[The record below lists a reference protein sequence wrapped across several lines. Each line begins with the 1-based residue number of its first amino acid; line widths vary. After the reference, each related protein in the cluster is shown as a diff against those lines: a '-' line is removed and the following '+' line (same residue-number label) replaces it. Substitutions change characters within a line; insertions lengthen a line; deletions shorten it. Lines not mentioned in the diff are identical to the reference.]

1 MDLGL
6 HGFLGDRPLL
16 VSRRGTADDSTDL
29 GRPSSGRFI
38 ARLSAVLL
46 LNVRVPGE
54 PPRRLRLERP
64 AMTLGRSST
73 NDIPLSDRTLS
84 RVHARLEQADGG
96 LIRVVDLGSRN
107 GTMVN
112 STRIT
117 DPVTLRPGDRIQ
129 LGETVID
136 VVEESTTRVVIDA
149 KEDDSLRRT
158 TFLQSSRDLVRSH
171 REESGGRLG
180 AEELARL
187 NASLRILNEVSVEL
201 LSDIPLPR
209 LLELVV
215 DKVFTYLQ
223 PDRGLLMLAD
233 EKGELKPELVKFAEG
248 VDPSDIRL
256 SKTLVQ
262 TVVERKNG
270 VLVID
275 TASDGPLAA
284 AESIRIQGVT
294 SCMAAPLF
302 VDEQV
307 IGLVYLEVRLGRKS
321 FTEEDLRLL
330 TSLANTAAVK
340 IQNLRLRES
349 AIAKERFERE
359 MSVAWEMQRR
369 LLPERDPELPRTSML
384 GRTVPSRRV
393 SGDYYD
399 YCERPDGRVDV
410 IVADVCG
417 KGMGASLLAATVQ
430 AAYQAWA
437 GENLPLDK
445 LCSRLNDFVFRKTS
459 PEKFITMI
467 TALYDP
473 QSGGIVWTNAGH
485 NAGILVRADGTHELL
500 KAHGPPLGLFTGKA
514 YGAGNVTLGRGDLIV
529 LYTDGITEASN
540 PEDEEFGLDRLVAV
554 VRDSRAKPIGEIEVD
569 VLAALAAFV
578 RGVPYAD
585 DRTFVLLRR
594 EG

>member
-1 MDLGL
+1 M
-6 HGFLGDRPLL
+6 
-16 VSRRGTADDSTDL
+16 
-29 GRPSSGRFI
+29 
-38 ARLSAVLL
+38 LL

-54 PPRRLRLERP
+54 PARRIRLERP
-64 AMTLGRSST
+64 AVTLGRSST

-84 RVHARLEQADGG
+84 RVHARLEQVDGG
-96 LIRVVDLGSRN
+96 LLRVVDLGSRN

-112 STRIT
+112 NIRIA
-117 DPVTLRPGDRIQ
+117 DPLTLKPGDRIQ

-136 VVEESTTRVVIDA
+136 VIEESTTRVVIDA

-158 TFLQSSRDLVRSH
+158 TFLQSSKDLMRPH
-171 REESGGRLG
+171 REESGSRLG

-201 LSDIPLPR
+201 LSDMPLPR
-209 LLELVV
+209 LFELILE
-215 DKVFTYLQ
+215 KVFAYLQ
-223 PDRGLLMLAD
+223 PDRGLLMIAD
-233 EKGELKPELVKFAEG
+233 EKGELRPEQVKFAEG
-248 VDPSDIRL
+248 IDPSDIRL

-262 TVVERKNG
+262 TVVDRKNG

-275 TASDGPLAA
+275 TATDGQLAA

-302 VDEQV
+302 VDDQV

-321 FTEEDLRLL
+321 FMEEDLRLL

-349 AIAKERFERE
+349 AVARERFERE
-359 MSVAWEMQRR
+359 MSLAWDIQRR
-369 LLPERDPELPRTSML
+369 LLPEHDPELPHTSIL

-399 YCERPDGRVDV
+399 FFERPDGTVDV
-410 IVADVCG
+410 VVADVCG
-417 KGMGASLLAATVQ
+417 KGMGASILAASVQ

-437 GENLPLDK
+437 GENFPPDRLL
-445 LCSRLNDFVFRKTS
+445 SRLNDLVFRRTS

-467 TALYDP
+467 TVLFDP
-473 QSGGIVWTNAGH
+473 ATGSAVWANAGH
-485 NAGILVRADGTHELL
+485 NAGLLVRADSASERLT
-500 KAHGPPLGLFTGKA
+500 AHGPPLGLFPGKV
-514 YGAGNVTLGRGDLIV
+514 YGSGSLTLGAGDLLV

-540 PEDEEFGLDRLVAV
+540 PEDVEFGTDRLLEV
-554 VRDSRAKPIGEIEVD
+554 VRESRAKPVGQIEVD
-569 VLAALAAFV
+569 VLAALAQFV
-578 RGVPYAD
+578 KGVPYAD
-585 DRTFVLLRR
+585 DRTLVLLRR
-594 EG
+594 DG

>member
-1 MDLGL
+1 
-6 HGFLGDRPLL
+6 
-16 VSRRGTADDSTDL
+16 
-29 GRPSSGRFI
+29 
-38 ARLSAVLL
+38 VLL

-54 PPRRLRLERP
+54 PARRIRLERP
-64 AMTLGRSST
+64 AVTLGRSST

-84 RVHARLEQADGG
+84 RVHARLEQVEGG
-96 LIRVVDLGSRN
+96 FLRAVDLGSRN

-112 STRIT
+112 NIRIA
-117 DPVTLRPGDRIQ
+117 DPVTLKPGDRIQ

-158 TFLQSSRDLVRSH
+158 TFLQSSKDLVRPH
-171 REESGGRLG
+171 REESGARLG
-180 AEELARL
+180 AEELSKL

-209 LLELVV
+209 LLELVL

-233 EKGELKPELVKFAEG
+233 EKGDLQPEQVKFAEG
-248 VDPSDIRL
+248 IDPSDIRL

-262 TVVERKNG
+262 TVVDRRNG
-270 VLVID
+270 ILVID
-275 TASDGPLAA
+275 TATDGQLAA

-302 VDEQV
+302 VDDKV

-321 FTEEDLRLL
+321 FGEEDLRLL

-349 AIAKERFERE
+349 AIARERFERE
-359 MSVAWEMQRR
+359 MSVAWDIQRR
-369 LLPERDPELPRTSML
+369 LLPERDPEVAKTSIL
-384 GRTVPSRRV
+384 GRTIPSRRV

-399 YCERPDGRVDV
+399 FYERPDGTLDV
-410 IVADVCG
+410 VVADVCG
-417 KGMGASLLAATVQ
+417 KGTGASILAAAAQ

-437 GENLPLDK
+437 GESFLPDR
-445 LCSRLNDFVFRKTS
+445 LCSRLNDLIFRRTT

-467 TALYDP
+467 TVLYDP
-473 QSGGIVWTNAGH
+473 ASGSLVWTNAGH
-485 NAGILVRADGTHELL
+485 NAGLVVRSDGATELL
-500 KAHGPPLGLFTGKA
+500 KAHGPPLGLFPGRSYGSGKL
-514 YGAGNVTLGRGDLIV
+514 TLGSGDLLV

-540 PEDEEFGLDRLVAV
+540 AEDVEFGIDRLLEV
-554 VRDSRAKPIGEIEVD
+554 VRASRTKPVGQVEVD
-569 VLAALAAFV
+569 VLASLAGFV
-578 RGVPYAD
+578 KGVPYAD
-585 DRTFVLLRR
+585 DRTFVLVRR
-594 EG
+594 EE

>member
-1 MDLGL
+1 
-6 HGFLGDRPLL
+6 
-16 VSRRGTADDSTDL
+16 VSRRGTAEDTT
-29 GRPSSGRFI
+29 GRGPALPAPFV
-38 ARLSAVLL
+38 ARLASVLL

-54 PPRRLRLERP
+54 PARRIRLERP
-64 AMTLGRSST
+64 AVTLGRSST

-84 RVHARLEQADGG
+84 RVHARLEQAEGG
-96 LIRVVDLGSRN
+96 FLRVVDLGSRN

-112 STRIT
+112 NIRIA
-117 DPVTLRPGDRIQ
+117 DPLTLKPGDRIQ

-136 VVEESTTRVVIDA
+136 VIEESTTRVVIDA

-158 TFLQSSRDLVRSH
+158 TFLQSSKDLVRPH
-171 REESGGRLG
+171 REESGSRLG

-209 LLELVV
+209 LLELVL

-233 EKGELKPELVKFAEG
+233 EKGELKPEQVKFAEG

-262 TVVERKNG
+262 TVVDRKNG

-275 TASDGPLAA
+275 TATDGQLAA

-302 VDEQV
+302 VDDQV

-330 TSLANTAAVK
+330 TSLANTSAVK

-349 AIAKERFERE
+349 AVAKERFERE
-359 MSVAWEMQRR
+359 MSVAWDIQRR
-369 LLPERDPELPRTSML
+369 LLPERDPELPGTSIL

-399 YCERPDGRVDV
+399 FYERPDGTVDV
-410 IVADVCG
+410 VVADVCG
-417 KGMGASLLAATVQ
+417 KGMGASILAASVQ

-437 GENLPLDK
+437 GENFPPDR
-445 LCSRLNDFVFRKTS
+445 LCSRLNDLVFRRTS

-467 TALYDP
+467 TVLYDP
-473 QSGGIVWTNAGH
+473 ASGAAVWTNAGH
-485 NAGILVRADGTHELL
+485 NAGLFVRSDGTSELL
-500 KAHGPPLGLFTGKA
+500 KAHGPPLGLFPGKA
-514 YGAGNVTLGRGDLIV
+514 YGSGSLTLAPGDLLV
-529 LYTDGITEASN
+529 LYTDGITEAAN
-540 PEDEEFGLDRLVAV
+540 PEDVEFGTERLLEV
-554 VRDSRAKPIGEIEVD
+554 VSASRAKPVNQIEVD

-578 RGVPYAD
+578 KGVPYGD

-594 EG
+594 DG

>member
-1 MDLGL
+1 
-6 HGFLGDRPLL
+6 
-16 VSRRGTADDSTDL
+16 
-29 GRPSSGRFI
+29 
-38 ARLSAVLL
+38 VLL

-54 PPRRLRLERP
+54 PARRIRLER
-64 AMTLGRSST
+64 AAVTLGRSST

-84 RVHARLEQADGG
+84 RVHARLEQLDGG
-96 LIRVVDLGSRN
+96 LLRVVDLGSRN

-112 STRIT
+112 SIRIA
-117 DPVTLRPGDRIQ
+117 DPLTLKPGDRIQ

-136 VVEESTTRVVIDA
+136 IIEESTTRVVIDA
-149 KEDDSLRRT
+149 KEDDSVRRT
-158 TFLQSSRDLVRSH
+158 TFLQSSKDLMRPH
-171 REESGGRLG
+171 REESGSRLG

-209 LLELVV
+209 LLELVL
-215 DKVFTYLQ
+215 DKVFAYLQ

-233 EKGELKPELVKFAEG
+233 EKGELQPEQVKFAEG
-248 VDPSDIRL
+248 IDPSDIRL

-262 TVVERKNG
+262 TVVDRKNG

-275 TASDGPLAA
+275 TATDGQLAA
-284 AESIRIQGVT
+284 AESIRIQGIT

-307 IGLVYLEVRLGRKS
+307 IGLIYLEVRLGRKS
-321 FTEEDLRLL
+321 FMEEDLRLL

-349 AIAKERFERE
+349 AIARERFERE
-359 MSVAWEMQRR
+359 MSLAWDIQRR
-369 LLPERDPELPRTSML
+369 LLPERDPELPNTSLL

-399 YCERPDGRVDV
+399 FFERPDGTVDV
-410 IVADVCG
+410 VVADVCG
-417 KGMGASLLAATVQ
+417 KGMGASILAATLQ

-437 GENLPLDK
+437 SEKFQPDR
-445 LCSRLNDFVFRKTS
+445 LCSRLNDLIFRKTT

-467 TALYDP
+467 TVLYDP
-473 QSGGIVWTNAGH
+473 ATGSAVWANAGH
-485 NAGILVRADGTHELL
+485 NAGLLVRADGRSERLA
-500 KAHGPPLGLFTGKA
+500 AHGPPLGLFPGKVYGSGA
-514 YGAGNVTLGRGDLIV
+514 LTLGAGDLLA
-529 LYTDGITEASN
+529 LYTDGITEAAD
-540 PEDEEFGLDRLVAV
+540 PEDVEFGTDRLLEV
-554 VRDSRAKPIGEIEVD
+554 VRASRAKPVGQIEVD
-569 VLAALAAFV
+569 VLAALAQFV
-578 RGVPYAD
+578 KGMPYAD

-594 EG
+594 DA

>member
-1 MDLGL
+1 M
-6 HGFLGDRPLL
+6 
-16 VSRRGTADDSTDL
+16 
-29 GRPSSGRFI
+29 
-38 ARLSAVLL
+38 

-54 PPRRLRLERP
+54 PARRIRLDRP
-64 AMTLGRSST
+64 AVTLGRSST

-84 RVHARLEQADGG
+84 RVHARLEQMDGG
-96 LIRVVDLGSRN
+96 LLRVVDLGSRN

-112 STRIT
+112 NIRIAE
-117 DPVTLRPGDRIQ
+117 PLALKPGDRIQ

-136 VVEESTTRVVIDA
+136 VIEESTTRVVIDA

-158 TFLQSSRDLVRSH
+158 TFLQSSRDLVRPH
-171 REESGGRLG
+171 REDSGSRLG

-209 LLELVV
+209 LLELVL

-233 EKGELKPELVKFAEG
+233 EKGDLRPEQVKFAEG
-248 VDPSDIRL
+248 IDPSDIRL

-262 TVVERKNG
+262 TVVDRKNG

-275 TASDGPLAA
+275 TATDGQLAA

-302 VDEQV
+302 VDDQV
-307 IGLVYLEVRLGRKS
+307 IGLIYLEVRLGRKS
-321 FTEEDLRLL
+321 FMEEDLRLL

-349 AIAKERFERE
+349 AIARERFERE
-359 MSVAWEMQRR
+359 MSLAWDIQRR
-369 LLPERDPELPRTSML
+369 LLPEHDPELPHTSIL

-399 YCERPDGRVDV
+399 FFERPDGTLDV
-410 IVADVCG
+410 VVADVCG
-417 KGMGASLLAATVQ
+417 KGMGASILAASVQ

-437 GENLPLDK
+437 GENIPPDRLF
-445 LCSRLNDFVFRKTS
+445 SRLNQLVFRQTS

-467 TALYDP
+467 MVLYDP
-473 QSGGIVWTNAGH
+473 VTGGVVWANAGH
-485 NAGILVRADGTHELL
+485 NAGLLVRATGDSERLG
-500 KAHGPPLGLFTGKA
+500 AHGPPLGLFPGKA
-514 YGAGNVTLGRGDLIV
+514 YGSGSLTLGAGDLLV
-529 LYTDGITEASN
+529 LYTDGITEAAN
-540 PEDEEFGLDRLVAV
+540 PEEVEFGTDRLLEV
-554 VRDSRAKPIGEIEVD
+554 VRGSRAKSVAQIEVD
-569 VLAALAAFV
+569 VLAALASFV
-578 RGVPYAD
+578 KGVPYAD

>member
-1 MDLGL
+1 M
-6 HGFLGDRPLL
+6 
-16 VSRRGTADDSTDL
+16 
-29 GRPSSGRFI
+29 
-38 ARLSAVLL
+38 

-54 PPRRLRLERP
+54 PARRIRLERP
-64 AMTLGRSST
+64 AVTLGRSST

-84 RVHARLEQADGG
+84 RVHARLEQMDGG
-96 LIRVVDLGSRN
+96 LLRVVDLGSRN

-112 STRIT
+112 NIRIAE
-117 DPVTLRPGDRIQ
+117 PLSLKPGDRIQ

-136 VVEESTTRVVIDA
+136 VIEESTTRVVIDA
-149 KEDDSLRRT
+149 KEDDSLHRT
-158 TFLQSSRDLVRSH
+158 TFLQSSKDLIRPH
-171 REESGGRLG
+171 REDSGSRLG

-209 LLELVV
+209 LLELVL
-215 DKVFTYLQ
+215 DKVFAYLQ

-233 EKGELKPELVKFAEG
+233 EKGELRPEQVKFAEG

-262 TVVERKNG
+262 TVVDRKNG

-275 TASDGPLAA
+275 TATDGQLAA

-307 IGLVYLEVRLGRKS
+307 IGLIYLEVRLGRKS
-321 FTEEDLRLL
+321 FMEEDLRLL

-349 AIAKERFERE
+349 AIARERFERE
-359 MSVAWEMQRR
+359 MSLAWDIQRR
-369 LLPERDPELPRTSML
+369 LLPEREPELPRTSIL

-399 YCERPDGRVDV
+399 FFERPDRTVDV
-410 IVADVCG
+410 VVADVCG
-417 KGMGASLLAATVQ
+417 KGMGASILAASVQ

-437 GENLPLDK
+437 GENIQPDS
-445 LCSRLNDFVFRKTS
+445 LCARLNDLVFRRTS

-467 TALYDP
+467 TVLYDP
-473 QSGGIVWTNAGH
+473 ATGSVVWANAGH
-485 NAGILVRADGTHELL
+485 NAGLLVRADGASDRLT
-500 KAHGPPLGLFTGKA
+500 AHGPPLGLFPGRT
-514 YGAGNVTLGRGDLIV
+514 YGSGTLTLGPGDLLV
-529 LYTDGITEASN
+529 LYTDGITEAAN
-540 PEDEEFGLDRLVAV
+540 PEDAEFGTDRLLDV
-554 VRDSRAKPIGEIEVD
+554 VRASRAKPVGQIEVD
-569 VLAALAAFV
+569 VLAALAQFV

-594 EG
+594 EGP

>member
-1 MDLGL
+1 M
-6 HGFLGDRPLL
+6 
-16 VSRRGTADDSTDL
+16 
-29 GRPSSGRFI
+29 
-38 ARLSAVLL
+38 

-54 PPRRLRLERP
+54 PARRIRLERP
-64 AMTLGRSST
+64 AVTLGRSST

-84 RVHARLEQADGG
+84 RVHARLEQVDGG
-96 LIRVVDLGSRN
+96 LLRVVDLGSRN

-112 STRIT
+112 NIRIAE
-117 DPVTLRPGDRIQ
+117 PLALKPGDRIQ
-129 LGETVID
+129 VGETVID
-136 VVEESTTRVVIDA
+136 VIEESTTRVVIEA

-158 TFLQSSRDLVRSH
+158 TFLQSSKDLMRPH
-171 REESGGRLG
+171 REESGPRLG

-209 LLELVV
+209 LLELVL

-233 EKGELKPELVKFAEG
+233 EKGNLQPEKVKFAEG
-248 VDPSDIRL
+248 IDPSDIRL

-275 TASDGPLAA
+275 TATDGQLAA

-302 VDEQV
+302 VDDQV

-321 FTEEDLRLL
+321 FMEEDLRLL

-349 AIAKERFERE
+349 NIARERFERE
-359 MSVAWEMQRR
+359 MSLAWDIQRR
-369 LLPERDPELPRTSML
+369 LLPEREPELPHTSIL

-399 YCERPDGRVDV
+399 YFLRPDGSLDV
-410 IVADVCG
+410 VVADVCG
-417 KGMGASLLAATVQ
+417 KGMGASILAASVQ
-430 AAYQAWA
+430 SAYQAWA
-437 GENLPLDK
+437 GENIPPAL
-445 LCSRLNDFVFRKTS
+445 LCSRLNDLVFRRTS

-467 TALYDP
+467 TVLYDP
-473 QSGGIVWTNAGH
+473 ATGSAVWANAGH
-485 NAGILVRADGTHELL
+485 NAGLLVRAGGDCDRLG
-500 KAHGPPLGLFTGKA
+500 AHGPPLGLFPGRT
-514 YGAGNVTLGRGDLIV
+514 YGSGSVRLEPGDLLV

-540 PEDEEFGLDRLVAV
+540 PEDVEFGSDRLLEV
-554 VRDSRAKPIGEIEVD
+554 VSASRAKPVQQIEVD
-569 VLAALAAFV
+569 VLAALAQFV
-578 RGVPYAD
+578 KGVPYAD

>member
-1 MDLGL
+1 M
-6 HGFLGDRPLL
+6 
-16 VSRRGTADDSTDL
+16 
-29 GRPSSGRFI
+29 
-38 ARLSAVLL
+38 

-54 PPRRLRLERP
+54 PARRIRLDRP
-64 AMTLGRSST
+64 AVTLGRSST

-84 RVHARLEQADGG
+84 RVHARLEQMDGG
-96 LIRVVDLGSRN
+96 LLRVVDLGSRN

-112 STRIT
+112 NIRIAE
-117 DPVTLRPGDRIQ
+117 PLALKPGDRIQ

-136 VVEESTTRVVIDA
+136 VIEESTTRVVIDA

-158 TFLQSSRDLVRSH
+158 TFLQSSRDLVRPH
-171 REESGGRLG
+171 REDSGSRLG

-209 LLELVV
+209 LLELVL

-233 EKGELKPELVKFAEG
+233 EKGDLRPEQVKFAEG
-248 VDPSDIRL
+248 IDPSDIRL

-262 TVVERKNG
+262 TVVDRKNG

-275 TASDGPLAA
+275 TATDGQLAA

-302 VDEQV
+302 VDDQV
-307 IGLVYLEVRLGRKS
+307 IGLIYLEVRLGRKS
-321 FTEEDLRLL
+321 FMEEDLRLL

-349 AIAKERFERE
+349 AIARERFERE
-359 MSVAWEMQRR
+359 MSLAWDIQRR
-369 LLPERDPELPRTSML
+369 LLPEHDPELPHTSIL

-399 YCERPDGRVDV
+399 FFERPDGTLDV
-410 IVADVCG
+410 VVADVCG
-417 KGMGASLLAATVQ
+417 KGMGASILAASVQ

-437 GENLPLDK
+437 GENIPPDRLF
-445 LCSRLNDFVFRKTS
+445 SRLNQLVFRQTS

-467 TALYDP
+467 MVLYDP
-473 QSGGIVWTNAGH
+473 ATGGAVWANAGH
-485 NAGILVRADGTHELL
+485 NAGLLVRAAGDSERLG
-500 KAHGPPLGLFTGKA
+500 AHGPPLGLFPGKA
-514 YGAGNVTLGRGDLIV
+514 YGSGSLTLGAGDLLV
-529 LYTDGITEASN
+529 LYTDGITEAAN
-540 PEDEEFGLDRLVAV
+540 PEEVEFGTDRLLEV
-554 VRDSRAKPIGEIEVD
+554 VRASRAKPVAQIEVD
-569 VLAALAAFV
+569 VLAALASFV
-578 RGVPYAD
+578 KGVPYAD